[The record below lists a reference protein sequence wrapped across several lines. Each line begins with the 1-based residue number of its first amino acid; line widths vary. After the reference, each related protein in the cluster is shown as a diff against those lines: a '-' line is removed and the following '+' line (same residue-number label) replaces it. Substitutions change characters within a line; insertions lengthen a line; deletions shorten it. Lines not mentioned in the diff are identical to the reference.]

1 MSDAYTRISDIIL
14 PTPYARYSF
23 EKHVEVLEIFQAG
36 LLGTDPMVSGKF
48 GEGGKFVEL
57 PGWKDITA
65 DASEPVN
72 DDPSDSIETKKLL
85 TRSETALRHMRAQ
98 AWAWPDLTAVL
109 AGEDPGAVIAD
120 RQTDY
125 WQRAIKRMVLAS
137 IAGVL
142 ADNIANDSSDMIRDT
157 NATIADTDLIDAAY
171 LHGDH
176 ADEFVG
182 VIMHSKQ
189 MKVLKKADLIDYMPP
204 SQQGGM
210 MIPTYQ
216 GLRAIVDDGI
226 TVTGSNEYNAILFKR
241 GAVVYDEL
249 PVNTEGGPIET
260 DRRPRQAHG
269 GGVTELVAR
278 RHMIIHPRGFDWLHG
293 SVAGVF
299 PTDTELAAA
308 ANWNRT
314 ATSIKNTGFVF
325 LRTTES

>member
-1 MSDAYTRISDIIL
+1 MVDAYTRISDVIL
-14 PTPYARYSF
+14 PLPYARYSF

-36 LLGTDPMVSGKF
+36 LLSTDAMIAGKL
-48 GEGGKFVEL
+48 GDGGKFVEL
-57 PGWKDITA
+57 PGWKDITN
-65 DASEPVN
+65 DASEPIN

-85 TRSETALRHMRAQ
+85 TRSETALRQMRAQ

-109 AGEDPGAVIAD
+109 AGEDPGKVIAD

-125 WQRAIKRMVLAS
+125 WQRAIKKMVLGTM
-137 IAGVL
+137 AGVL
-142 ADNIANDSSDMIRDT
+142 ADNIANDASDMIRDT
-157 NATIADTDLIDAAY
+157 NASITDTDLIDAAY
-171 LHGDH
+171 LHGDR
-176 ADEFVG
+176 ADSFVG
-182 VIMHSKQ
+182 IMMHSKQ

-216 GLRAIVDDGI
+216 GLRVITDDGI
-226 TVTGSNEYNAILFKR
+226 TKTGANEYNAFMWKP
-241 GAVVYDEL
+241 GAIVYDEL

-260 DRRPRQAHG
+260 DRKPRQAHG

-278 RHMIIHPRGFDWLHG
+278 RQMILHPRGFDWLHA

-299 PTDTELAAA
+299 PTDAELAAA

-314 ATSIKNTGFVF
+314 ATDIKNTGFVF
-325 LRTTES
+325 LRTTEV

>member
-1 MSDAYTRISDIIL
+1 MADAYTRISDVIV

-23 EKHVEVLEIFQAG
+23 EKHVEVLDIFQAG
-36 LLGTDPMVSGKF
+36 LLATDEMIAGKF

-57 PGWKDITA
+57 PGWKDVA
-65 DASEPVN
+65 SDASEPVN
-72 DDPSDSIETKKLL
+72 DDPSDSIEVKKLS
-85 TRSETALRHMRAQ
+85 TRAETALRQMRAQ

-109 AGEDPGAVIAD
+109 AGDDPGKVIAD

-125 WQRAIKRMVLAS
+125 WQRAIKRVVLAS
-137 IAGVL
+137 VAGVL

-157 NATIADTDLIDAAY
+157 NATIADTDIIDAAY
-171 LHGDH
+171 LHGDQ
-176 ADEFVG
+176 ADRFVG
-182 VIMHSKQ
+182 IIMHSKQ

-204 SQQGGM
+204 SAQGGM

-216 GLRAIVDDGI
+216 GMRTIVDDGI
-226 TVTGSNEYNAILFKR
+226 TVTGGTEYNAILFKP

-249 PVNTEGGPIET
+249 PVNTEGGPVEL
-260 DRRPRQAHG
+260 DRKPRQAHG
-269 GGVTELVAR
+269 GGVTEMVSR
-278 RHMIIHPRGFDWLHG
+278 RQFICHPRGFDWLHG

-325 LRTTES
+325 IRTTEP

>member
-1 MSDAYTRISDIIL
+1 MADAYTRLSDVIV

-23 EKHVEVLEIFQAG
+23 EAHVEKLELFQSG
-36 LLGTDPMVSGKF
+36 LLATDSMIAGKF

-57 PGWKDITA
+57 PGWKDITG

-85 TRSETALRHMRAQ
+85 TRSETALRQMRAQ

-109 AGEDPGAVIAD
+109 AGDDPQRIIID

-125 WQRAIKRMVLAS
+125 WQRAFKKIVLGTIK
-137 IAGVL
+137 GVI
-142 ADNIANDSSDMIRDT
+142 ADNVANDAGDMVRDT

-171 LHGDH
+171 LHGDA
-176 ADEFVG
+176 ADQFVG

-189 MKVLKKADLIDYMPP
+189 MKVLKKADLIDYMPA

-216 GLRAIVDDGI
+216 GLRVVTDDGVN
-226 TVTGSNEYNAILFKR
+226 VTGSEYDAVLFKQ
-241 GAVVYDEL
+241 GAIVYDEL
-249 PVNTEGGPIET
+249 PVNTEGGPVET
-260 DRRPRQAHG
+260 DRKPRQAHG

-278 RHMIIHPRGFDWLHG
+278 RQFIMHPRGFDWKHA
-293 SVAGVF
+293 SVASVF
-299 PTDTELAAA
+299 PTDAELATA
-308 ANWNRT
+308 ANWDRT
-314 ATSIKNTGFVF
+314 ATSLKNTGFVIV
-325 LRTTES
+325 RTTEP

>member
-14 PTPYARYSF
+14 PAPYARYSF
-23 EKHVEVLEIFQAG
+23 EKHVEKLELFQMG
-36 LLGTDPMVSGKF
+36 LLATDDQIAGKF
-48 GEGGKFVEL
+48 GDGGKLVEL
-57 PGWKDITA
+57 PGWKDVA
-65 DASEPVN
+65 SDASEPVN
-72 DDPSDSIETKKLL
+72 DDPSDSIETKKLS
-85 TRSETALRHMRAQ
+85 TRSEAALRQMRAQ
-98 AWAWPDLTAVL
+98 AWAYPDLTAVL
-109 AGEDPGAVIAD
+109 AGEDPGKVIAD

-125 WQRAIKRMVLAS
+125 WQRAMKKVVLATL
-137 IAGVL
+137 AGVL

-171 LHGDH
+171 LHGDQ
-176 ADEFVG
+176 ADRFVG
-182 VIMHSKQ
+182 ILMHSKQ

-204 SQQGGM
+204 STQGGM

-216 GLRAIVDDGI
+216 GIKVAVDDGI
-226 TVTGSNEYNAILFKR
+226 TKTGSNEYNAIMFKP
-241 GAVVYDEL
+241 GSVVYDEL

-269 GGVTELVAR
+269 GGVTELVSR
-278 RHMIIHPRGFDWLHG
+278 RQFIMHPRGFDWLHA

-314 ATSIKNTGFVF
+314 ATDVKMTGFVF
-325 LRTTES
+325 LRTTEV